1 MAQTVKLADEIMA
14 LVRREARLN
23 GRSLTGQVTH
33 WLKIGRAIERS
44 GSFDYARITA
54 VLEKD
59 HASTR
64 PHDDEEDAWL
74 ETFTEKMGHPT
85 EAEEAF
91 LLGRRQSLGRG
102 VGLDAEGNLVYAKH
116 GTTD

>member
-1 MAQTVKLADEIMA
+1 MAQSVKLADEIID
-14 LVRREARLN
+14 LVRNEARLN
-23 GRSLTGQVTH
+23 CRSLADQITH
-33 WLKIGRAIERS
+33 WLRIGRAIERS

-54 VLEKD
+54 VLEDD

-74 ETFTEKMGHPT
+74 DTFTKKMEHPT
-85 EAEEAF
+85 KAEENF
-91 LLGRRQSLGRG
+91 FRRRQSLGRG

-116 GTTD
+116 GTAG

>member
-23 GRSLTGQVTH
+23 GRSMTGQVTH

-54 VLEKD
+54 VLENN

-74 ETFTEKMGHPT
+74 DTFTEKMGHPT
-85 EAEEAF
+85 ETEEAF
-91 LLGRRQSLGRG
+91 FGRRQSLGRG
-102 VGLDAEGNLVYAKH
+102 VGLDAGGNLVYAKH
-116 GTTD
+116 GTAD